1 VHSPANEFVLVS
13 LLAANRDPHQ
23 YPDPDR
29 LDLGRDPSHVA
40 FGHGIHFCLG
50 APLARM
56 EAAIAFAG
64 LLDHFQDIE
73 LAVGVEELTYRQ
85 SSLIHG
91 LTRLPVL
98 LRPRSA
104 SMA

>member
-1 VHSPANEFVLVS
+1 MIS

-23 YPDPDR
+23 YADPDR
-29 LDLGRDPSHVA
+29 LDLTRDPSHVA

-56 EAAIAFAG
+56 EAAIAFTG
-64 LLDHFQDIE
+64 LLDHFENIE
-73 LAVGVEELTYRQ
+73 LAASVEDLAYRN

-98 LRPRSA
+98 LRPRTA
-104 SMA
+104 AIV